1 MSATWAKAQPLRD
14 VARRF
19 EDRKRRERGSFRK
32 TITFNEQQIM
42 RKIIR
47 HSDRVKM
54 KKSERAGLLM
64 MANLWFYHRDKGA
77 FAPGNNALMK
87 KLRVTKNTLRSV
99 VRFME
104 RNGFIISRGGGR
116 GHADRKAYVV
126 DLGKIAETLAPDLT
140 IYTEAE
146 AVNIDGQIEENLG
159 VKNRGSLYSNSDRLS
174 KSWRN
179 NWFERYNLPP
189 ASNQTFLLGILS
201 RCREWIDYSKHLKSM
216 PRVASL

>member
-87 KLRVTKNTLRSV
+87 KLRVTKTLSV
-99 VRFME
+99 QWLGLWSATGLLFQGAGAEVMLT
-104 RNGFIISRGGGR
+104 GR
-116 GHADRKAYVV
+116 RM
-126 DLGKIAETLAPDLT
+126 
-140 IYTEAE
+140 
-146 AVNIDGQIEENLG
+146 
-159 VKNRGSLYSNSDRLS
+159 LS
-174 KSWRN
+174 
-179 NWFERYNLPP
+179 
-189 ASNQTFLLGILS
+189 T
-201 RCREWIDYSKHLKSM
+201 
-216 PRVASL
+216 